1 MVKHEIA
8 ELILQGA
15 AKTTYFVKEYL
26 LSYSDDGIN
35 FKHYTGTG
43 TTKKVIY
50 ITIVTMNAKFIMKFL
65 SVIKTYFASLLA
77 YKLLD

>member
-35 FKHYTGTG
+35 FKHYTGKG
-43 TTKKVIY
+43 TKKKVIVT
-50 ITIVTMNAKFIMKFL
+50 ITRKIFHTHFYHIV
-65 SVIKTYFASLLA
+65 
-77 YKLLD
+77 

>member
-50 ITIVTMNAKFIMKFL
+50 ITIVTMNMYANFIMKFL
-65 SVIKTYFASLLA
+65 SVIKA
-77 YKLLD
+77 